1 MLMNTKHSAMELEP
15 ICKLSVNHHA
25 IRSIAT
31 PLAALLLC
39 ASSTVV
45 FANRPAMEDSSGT
58 VSSQPVYQQE
68 QATDDH
74 RPSAVAEPEA
84 PSAVELM
91 MQQQSQQQYT
101 GDVVQLPAKEMQ
113 PGETIKIQLLDY
125 PRRGMTMDRVQNE
138 FGQPIAIS
146 DSVGKP
152 PITRWTYSDRIVFF
166 EYSSVLHVV
175 PR

>member
-1 MLMNTKHSAMELEP
+1 MLMNTKLTAKALEP
-15 ICKLSVNHHA
+15 VRKLSVSHKA
-25 IRSIAT
+25 IRSFAT

-39 ASSTVV
+39 ASSTAV
-45 FANRPAMEDSSGT
+45 FANRPAMEESGS

-74 RPSAVAEPEA
+74 RPSAAAETDA

-91 MQQQSQQQYT
+91 MQQQTRKQYS
-101 GDVVQLPAKEMQ
+101 GDVLQLPAKEIQ
-113 PGETIKIQLLDY
+113 PGETVKIKLLDY

-138 FGQPIAIS
+138 YGQPIAIS

-152 PITRWTYSDRIVFF
+152 PITRWTYNDRIVFF
-166 EYSSVLHVV
+166 EHSTVLHVV

>member
-1 MLMNTKHSAMELEP
+1 MLMNTKYSAMELEP
-15 ICKLSVNHHA
+15 IRKLSVSHQA
-25 IRSIAT
+25 LRSIAT
-31 PLAALLLC
+31 PLAALFLC
-39 ASSTVV
+39 ASSTAV
-45 FANRPAMEDSSGT
+45 FANRPAMEDSDA

-74 RPSAVAEPEA
+74 RPSAAAEPEA

-91 MQQQSQQQYT
+91 MQQETQKQYS
-101 GDVVQLPAKEMQ
+101 GDVIQLPAKEIQ

-138 FGQPIAIS
+138 YGQPIAMS

-152 PITRWTYSDRIVFF
+152 PITRWTYNDRIVFF
-166 EYSSVLHVV
+166 EYSTVLHVV
-175 PR
+175 AR

>member
-1 MLMNTKHSAMELEP
+1 MLMNTTYSAMELEP
-15 ICKLSVNHHA
+15 VSKLSVSHRA

-39 ASSTVV
+39 TSSTAV
-45 FANRPAMEDSSGT
+45 FADRPAMEDRSAD
-58 VSSQPVYQQE
+58 VAQPVYQQPA
-68 QATDDH
+68 ATDDH
-74 RPSAVAEPEA
+74 RPSAEPAEA

-91 MQQQSQQQYT
+91 MQQQSQQQQYT

-138 FGQPIAIS
+138 YGQPIAIS

-166 EYSSVLHVV
+166 EYSTVLHVV